1 MESPLSPAESSKRRD
16 ESPKD
21 FSKVGDVK
29 NRGWPKGKKRYPKS
43 PGAPKQ
49 PLSGYVHFLND
60 RREAVRKESP
70 DMSFADIS
78 KKLANEWSQ
87 LGQEEKQRY
96 TERADLDKERYSREF
111 QEYQQTDDYKDF
123 IAQQEAAKK
132 SNGEN
137 GKGMN
142 FSPSKKPKK
151 SKRKE
156 NEQTSLVSNEDS
168 RSSCSSMDIPIFREE
183 FLELNKTRESELRS
197 LRKTVSEFEEQNAVL
212 QRHVDNMRSAVAKLD
227 RDVTLTKENNV
238 ALEHQFDTLKKSV
251 VTHFARI
258 QVPNM
263 GYVNN
268 DNVEEYVTRLLDQAR
283 ENPQLRE
290 AVKAA
295 AANIDLTLLAT
306 SMMN

>member
-1 MESPLSPAESSKRRD
+1 M
-16 ESPKD
+16 
-21 FSKVGDVK
+21 
-29 NRGWPKGKKRYPKS
+29 
-43 PGAPKQ
+43 
-49 PLSGYVHFLND
+49 
-60 RREAVRKESP
+60 
-70 DMSFADIS
+70 
-78 KKLANEWSQ
+78 
-87 LGQEEKQRY
+87 
-96 TERADLDKERYSREF
+96 T
-111 QEYQQTDDYKDF
+111 
-123 IAQQEAAKK
+123 
-132 SNGEN
+132 
-137 GKGMN
+137 
-142 FSPSKKPKK
+142 FSPSKKSKK

-156 NEQTSLVSNEDS
+156 NEPTMALVNSEDS

-183 FLELNKTRESELRS
+183 FLELNKTREAELRS
-197 LRKTVSEFEEQNAVL
+197 LRKTVSEFEEQNTVL
-212 QRHVDNMRSAVAKLD
+212 QRHVDNMRSAVSKLD
-227 RDVTLTKENNV
+227 QDVALTKENNE